1 MANVNEPLADMVRLS
16 PELFWRITVPL
27 KPEIVPPIV
36 YVGNTVFVGVTAL
49 EADEGELVPTAF
61 TAYTAKV

>member
-1 MANVNEPLADMVRLS
+1 M
-16 PELFWRITVPL
+16 PL
-27 KPEIVPPIV
+27 KPEIVPTIV
-36 YVGNTVFVGVTAL
+36 YVGNTVFVGVTAF

>member
-1 MANVNEPLADMVRLS
+1 M
-16 PELFWRITVPL
+16 PL

-36 YVGNTVFVGVTAL
+36 YVGNTVFVGVTAF

-61 TAYTAKV
+61 TAYTPKV

>member
-1 MANVNEPLADMVRLS
+1 MAKVKEPLADMLLLS

-27 KPEIVPPIV
+27 KPEIVPTIV
-36 YVGNTVFVGVTAL
+36 YVGNTVFVGVTAF

>member
-1 MANVNEPLADMVRLS
+1 MAFRVMVEVET
-16 PELFWRITVPL
+16 ELGAEVV
-27 KPEIVPPIV
+27 K
-36 YVGNTVFVGVTAL
+36 VGTTTAAVGVTAF